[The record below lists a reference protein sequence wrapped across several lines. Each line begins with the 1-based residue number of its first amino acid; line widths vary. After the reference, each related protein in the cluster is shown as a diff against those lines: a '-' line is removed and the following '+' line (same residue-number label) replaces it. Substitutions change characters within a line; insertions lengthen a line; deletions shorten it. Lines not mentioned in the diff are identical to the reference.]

1 MRTKKFL
8 VTPPNMIVKTIKL
21 ILDVIFKFNVFSK
34 DFNLSIM
41 ISLIKDP
48 SKSRSD
54 LNNIRPISISGYQ
67 SNIYERFILSMINQ
81 KYTQSEKQFGFN
93 KNCSCSHAVFVLM
106 KTLKCIK
113 KLNNNGNRCV
123 ESIRK
128 SQQSTTLVNTI

>member
-54 LNNIRPISISGYQ
+54 LNNIRPISISGY
-67 SNIYERFILSMINQ
+67 
-81 KYTQSEKQFGFN
+81 
-93 KNCSCSHAVFVLM
+93 
-106 KTLKCIK
+106 
-113 KLNNNGNRCV
+113 
-123 ESIRK
+123 
-128 SQQSTTLVNTI
+128 